1 MNYHYLLAILALS
14 QQCTAKN
21 VEHYTG
27 LGLISA
33 PVLGS
38 DCTMFL
44 SIMMVTVTFGNHS
57 AKKSCRV
64 LVRRL
69 APLQVHVQMLHGC
82 SLGMTLKICLAQ
94 NFLNGAE
101 FVSSD
106 PGVINSSPKKKKA
119 WITDST
125 HCHMQNWKLIGM
137 NVKCVCLTVPLDMC

>member
-57 AKKSCRV
+57 AKKSCCV

-106 PGVINSSPKKKKA
+106 PGIINSSPKKKPGLQ
-119 WITDST
+119 IP
-125 HCHMQNWKLIGM
+125 HMQNWKLIGM